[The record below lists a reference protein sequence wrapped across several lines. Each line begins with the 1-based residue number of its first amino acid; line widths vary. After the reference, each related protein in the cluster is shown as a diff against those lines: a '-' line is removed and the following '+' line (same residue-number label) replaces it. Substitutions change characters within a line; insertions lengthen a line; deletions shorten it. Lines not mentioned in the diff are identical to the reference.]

1 MPEAIGLVVLLPL
14 LGFLIIAL
22 FGQSLSE
29 RAVAI
34 VACAVVG
41 LGFLAALAV
50 IFGTADGGSRV
61 FEYDWTVAGS
71 WTVRFGFLADRLSAF
86 MACIVTGVGF
96 LIHLYSVGYMTGEK
110 DFKRF
115 FAYLNLFVFAMLLLV
130 SADNYVLLMV
140 GWAGVGLSS
149 FLLIGFYTERPSAVA
164 AARKAFVVN
173 TIGDVGLMLG
183 TFVIFANTNSVDYAN
198 VFSSP
203 NLINVTNSTWVNWA
217 ALLLFI
223 GCAAKSAQIP
233 LQNWLPDAMEG
244 PTPVS
249 ALIHAATMVTAGVYL
264 VVRSGE
270 IFGRSDLMLAVI
282 PIIGALTAIYAATCA
297 LAQTDLKRVLAYSTV
312 SQLGYMFM
320 AAGVGAY
327 QSALFHLLTHAFFK
341 ALLFLSAGAVIHG
354 LGGEQDMRRMGGLGR
369 KMPLARWTF
378 LIGALAISGIPPFAG
393 FFSKESILGN
403 FPLLG
408 DGNGG
413 IHAGLN
419 AGSQALIGW
428 VGVITALLTA
438 FYMFRAYFMTF
449 EGEPAA
455 EHHVHASSQTI
466 NIPLIVLGILS
477 TVGGFIAFPG
487 LWNGF
492 SGYFNKYFPSFLA
505 AEATAQP
512 SDLIPNNGTIAI
524 PVGSVDWTNLIIALA
539 AGLIGIA
546 LAYFTYQRVWSKRPI
561 AITPATGISA
571 FLYNAWYIDTAY
583 YNFITV
589 PIRAI
594 GGWIARGIEPIEQAL
609 VDRGIGSS
617 IWQGSRGV
625 RRSETGYVRNYALV
639 MMLGVVA
646 ILIYVAVAGLQ
657 R

>member
-29 RAVAI
+29 RACAT
-34 VACAVVG
+34 VACVVVG
-41 LGFLAALAV
+41 LGFLAALATV
-50 IFGTADGGSRV
+50 FGTGDGGSRV
-61 FEYDWTVAGS
+61 FEYDWTLAGS
-71 WTVRFGFLADRLSAF
+71 WTVRFGLLADRLSAF

-96 LIHLYSVGYMTGEK
+96 LIHLYSIGYMAGEK

-183 TFVIFANTNSVDYAN
+183 TFVIFANTGSVDYGT

-203 NLINVTNSTWVNWA
+203 KLVPGAEWVNWA

-264 VVRSGE
+264 VVRSGQ
-270 IFGRSDLMLAVI
+270 IFGRSDLMLVVI
-282 PIIGALTAIYAATCA
+282 PVIGALTAIYAATCA

-327 QSALFHLLTHAFFK
+327 QAALFHLLTHAFFK

-369 KMPLARWTF
+369 KMPLPRITF
-378 LIGALAISGIPPFAG
+378 LIGSLAISGIIPFAG

-408 DGNGG
+408 DGNDG
-413 IHAGLN
+413 IHTGLSAG
-419 AGSQALIGW
+419 GQAIIGW

-455 EHHVHASSQTI
+455 EHHVHASGQTI

-492 SGYFNKYFPSFLA
+492 NSYFAKYPLYISGSAN
-505 AEATAQP
+505 ATVPA
-512 SDLIPNNGTIAI
+512 NNGTVSI
-524 PVGSVDWTNLIIALA
+524 PTDGIDWTNLIIALA
-539 AGLIGIA
+539 AGIIGIA
-546 LAYFTYQRVWSKRPI
+546 LAYFTYQRVWSKRPV
-561 AITPATGISA
+561 AITPAKGLSA
-571 FLYNAWYIDTAY
+571 FLYNAWYWDAAY
-583 YNFITV
+583 YNVITV
-589 PIRAI
+589 PVRAI
-594 GGWIARGIEPIEQAL
+594 GGLIARGIEPIEQAL
-609 VDRGIGSS
+609 VDRGIGSG
-617 IWQGSRGV
+617 IWLGSRGV